1 MTTKRPSS
9 VDIQV
14 GQSIRAHRLIA
25 GLSQSELAN
34 KLGVSFQQIQKYEKG
49 VNRVGAGRLLDI
61 AHVFNIRI
69 NALFEAHAE
78 TFAGG
83 AMAGRAPVHL
93 IPDKSALKLL
103 AAYADITDRGIRRG
117 VSQMVDVIARASRKA
132 KKKSANRAA

>member
-9 VDIQV
+9 IDIRV

-25 GLSQSELAN
+25 GLSQSDLAD
-34 KLGVSFQQIQKYEKG
+34 KLGVSFQQVQKYEKG
-49 VNRVGAGRLLDI
+49 VNRVGAGRLLEI
-61 AHVFNIRI
+61 ARVFNIQI

-78 TFAGG
+78 TFADG
-83 AMAGRAPVHL
+83 AVAGRAPVHL
-93 IPDKSALKLL
+93 ISDKSALKLL

-132 KKKSANRAA
+132 KKKSAHRAA